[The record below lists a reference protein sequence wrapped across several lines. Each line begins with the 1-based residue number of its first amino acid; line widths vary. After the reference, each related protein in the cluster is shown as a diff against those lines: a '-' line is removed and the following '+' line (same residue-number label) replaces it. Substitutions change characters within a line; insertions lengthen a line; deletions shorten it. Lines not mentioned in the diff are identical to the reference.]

1 MRRGRWLILALA
13 LGLGACGEVPRPFM
27 PDKAGG
33 PNPLLRLEGR
43 AGIVVLPVDGL
54 PRAEAA
60 TIAAAVARRLRA
72 LEVPATSAS
81 GNRESLRLA
90 SDVRPRDTA
99 DGSGELVLHW
109 TLNDPDGA
117 PRAARTLRRAMPT
130 DGDDTRL
137 ARLAADMLLGAAP
150 TIAEAGAGPA
160 PTPPAVPGFP
170 GARLVVL
177 PLEDGPGDS
186 ARSVPA
192 ALAAALVAAK
202 LPVAERIAEDD
213 LLMLGE
219 IALGPP
225 TQGVQDV
232 SVTWRLVTARG
243 DEEIGEIAQSN
254 RVPAGALDGPWGPA
268 ARALATGAARGVM
281 DLLRRAARLG
291 NRAARLEK

>member
-1 MRRGRWLILALA
+1 MFGARWLILALA
-13 LGLGACGEVPRPFM
+13 VGLGACGEVPRPFM
-27 PDKAGG
+27 PDKANG

-43 AGIVVLPVDGL
+43 AGIVVLPVDGV

-72 LEVPATSAS
+72 LEVPATSAG

-90 SDVRPRDTA
+90 SDIGLRDSA
-99 DGSGELVLHW
+99 DGPGELVLHW
-109 TLNDPDGA
+109 ALNEPDGA
-117 PRAARTLRRAMPT
+117 PRAARTLRRVVPPNR
-130 DGDDTRL
+130 DDAPL
-137 ARLAADMLLGAAP
+137 ARLAAAMLLDAVP
-150 TIAEAGAGPA
+150 TIAEAGAGAA

-186 ARSVPA
+186 VRSVPA

-202 LPVAERIAEDD
+202 LPVAARIAEDD
-213 LLMLGE
+213 LLLLGE

-243 DEEIGEIAQSN
+243 DQEIGEIAQSN

-281 DLLRRAARLG
+281 DLLRRAAHLG